1 MGKVDK
7 ELVKAKQ
14 DLFRSLRGNIRSES
28 VLKAMEQVPRE
39 LCVPPENRHMAY
51 QDLPLSI
58 GEGQTISQ
66 PYIVALMTSGLQL
79 GGGERVLE
87 IGTGSGYQAAVLSLL
102 VPRGQ
107 VVTVER
113 IPALAYSARTLLQK
127 LGYRNVEVELAGP
140 TLGCPQRGRFDA
152 IIVTAAAPQLPES
165 LVSQLALGGRLII
178 PVGTRDDQELVQA
191 LRTDEGISVRLLGP
205 CRFVPLIGPDAF
217 PEG

>member
-7 ELVKAKQ
+7 ELIKAKQ
-14 DLFRSLRGNIRSES
+14 DLFRILRGNIRSES
-28 VLKAMEQVPRE
+28 VLRAMEQVPRE
-39 LCVPPENRHMAY
+39 LFVPPEDRHMAY

-66 PYIVALMTSGLQL
+66 PYIVALMTAGLQL
-79 GGGERVLE
+79 GGDERVLE
-87 IGTGSGYQAAVLSLL
+87 IGTGSGYQAAVLSPL

-113 IPALAYSARTLLQK
+113 VPALAYSARTLLQE
-127 LGYRNVEVELAGP
+127 LGYHNVEVELAGP
-140 TLGCPQRGRFDA
+140 TLGCPQRGRFDS

-178 PVGTRDDQELVQA
+178 PVGTRDNQELVQA

-205 CRFVPLIGPDAF
+205 CRFVPLIGPEAF
-217 PEG
+217 PEV